1 LASERSWIGGG
12 MGPMMPTPT
21 PFRAVL
27 AWAEWRE
34 LSGENTE
41 ILLEGLRVID
51 GEYISATAAKAKA
64 Q

>member
-1 LASERSWIGGG
+1 
-12 MGPMMPTPT
+12 MGAMMPTPT

-34 LSGENTE
+34 LSGENTDF
-41 ILLEGLRVID
+41 LLEGLRVID

>member
-1 LASERSWIGGG
+1 
-12 MGPMMPTPT
+12 MGPMMPTAT

-51 GEYISATAAKAKA
+51 GEYINATAAKAKT